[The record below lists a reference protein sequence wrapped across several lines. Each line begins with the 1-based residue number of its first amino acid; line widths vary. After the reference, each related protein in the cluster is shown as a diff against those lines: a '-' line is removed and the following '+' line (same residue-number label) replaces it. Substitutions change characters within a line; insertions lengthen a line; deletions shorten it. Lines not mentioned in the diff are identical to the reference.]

1 MRLDEKYRSAVPEL
15 KWTLSADDFAAL
27 AVVAFAPKEIPTV
40 GLDHLHAPL
49 ISIRE
54 QAAIVV
60 TLLRSA
66 GTLNFRDLVAGVTET
81 GVVVARFLAI
91 LELYRHAA
99 LSFEQLEPL
108 GELTCAGPP
117 RGGRKR
123 TSPPWEPTMTDDPV
137 IDTAPAQAPIP
148 AQRPSDTAS
157 VARRLEAILLIL
169 DEPQSLVS
177 LSAAVGAPVPAVR
190 QAVET
195 LVADYDGRTG
205 GPVRGFELRE
215 VGGGWRLYVREE
227 YDDVVGEFVNT
238 QAPSRLSQAALE
250 TLAVI
255 AYKQPVTR
263 GQVASIRAVNVDSV
277 VRTLLARGLITEVFT
292 DPDTGAIHYGTTDQL
307 LVNLGINSLDELP
320 HISPLLDDG
329 SDGFDGEV
337 LK

>member
-1 MRLDEKYRSAVPEL
+1 
-15 KWTLSADDFAAL
+15 
-27 AVVAFAPKEIPTV
+27 
-40 GLDHLHAPL
+40 
-49 ISIRE
+49 
-54 QAAIVV
+54 
-60 TLLRSA
+60 
-66 GTLNFRDLVAGVTET
+66 
-81 GVVVARFLAI
+81 
-91 LELYRHAA
+91 
-99 LSFEQLEPL
+99 
-108 GELTCAGPP
+108 
-117 RGGRKR
+117 
-123 TSPPWEPTMTDDPV
+123 MTDDPV
-137 IDTAPAQAPIP
+137 IDSAPAQAPIP
-148 AQRPSDTAS
+148 AQRPSDAAS
-157 VARRLEAILLIL
+157 VARRLEAILLVL

-177 LSAAVGAPVPAVR
+177 LAAAVGAPVPAVR
-190 QAVET
+190 QAVEA

-215 VGGGWRLYVREE
+215 VGGGWRLYVRGE

-277 VRTLLARGLITEVFT
+277 VRTLLSRGLITEVFT
-292 DPDTGAIHYGTTDQL
+292 DSDTGAIHYGTTDQL